1 MKKLLLLLII
11 PLLSFGQSKKDLLK
25 INDHL
30 KKQVQE
36 LKNKVD
42 SIEKEVVNYNNFLSV
57 FGGLYNRE
65 NIAFFENE
73 YEDRFLNGSI
83 YTIYL
88 STEKKQKLTG
98 LIYNNGNKVF
108 GPSIWL
114 CENGHLK
121 YRVSP
126 DDLGYTFEQFDNK
139 GRIDGIQIYDTDV
152 YLYKNGF
159 LEKVLQENKSP
170 KMDPTP
176 N

>member
-1 MKKLLLLLII
+1 MKKFILLLII

-36 LKNKVD
+36 LKYKVD
-42 SIEKEVVNYNNFLSV
+42 SIEKEVVNYNNFLSF
-57 FGGLYNRE
+57 FGGLYYRE
-65 NIAFFENE
+65 NIAFFEND

-83 YTIYL
+83 FTVYL
-88 STEKKQKLTG
+88 SAEKKQKLTG
-98 LIYNNGNKVF
+98 LIYGNGYM
-108 GPSIWL
+108 GPTIWL

-126 DDLGYTFEQFDNK
+126 DDLGNTFEQFDNK
-139 GRIDGIQIYDTDV
+139 GRTSGIQIYDNDV
-152 YLYKNGF
+152 HLYKNGF
-159 LEKVLQENKSP
+159 LEKVLQETKSP
-170 KMDPTP
+170 RKDPTP